1 MATIQLLILL
11 NFIQVWFQR
20 PKIFK
25 CVMKCILTTANT
37 SIMLLYQTKRNFSKR
52 RFLLNRWKNNNK
64 KKQAVISWNQSM
76 LITEKLK
83 KMHQQTSKIYSMRI
97 TVNFT
102 EMYWCQTQIN
112 LPKKCLLKK
121 TWLLQMKKK
130 RIVTSWNQLM
140 LIMEILKKIIDHL
153 ITKIYKQVMNITANT
168 TRMSFSLIWKP
179 KLIKWPKM
187 KN

>member
-1 MATIQLLILL
+1 MKIYNFLRLKLKKKLKGEQREQESLNLEQLNNKLCLVEKIMATIQLLILL

-20 PKIFK
+20 PKMFK
-25 CVMKCILTTANT
+25 WVMKCILTTANT
-37 SIMLLYQTKRNFSKR
+37 SIMLLHQTKRNFSKR
-52 RFLLNRWKNNNK
+52 WFLLNRWKNNNK
-64 KKQAVISWNQSM
+64 KKQPVISWNQST

-121 TWLLQMKKK
+121 
-130 RIVTSWNQLM
+130 I
-140 LIMEILKKIIDHL
+140 
-153 ITKIYKQVMNITANT
+153 
-168 TRMSFSLIWKP
+168 
-179 KLIKWPKM
+179 
-187 KN
+187 

>member
-52 RFLLNRWKNNNK
+52 RFLSNRWKNNNK

-83 KMHQQTSKIYSMRI
+83 KMHQQTSKIYSMKI
-97 TVNFT
+97 TVNFST
-102 EMYWCQTQIN
+102 PKPAYKRVRLHWIGRFDSRFRAGSAPDLVPAVSGNYEAKQKNVDWCG
-112 LPKKCLLKK
+112 PGGPGP
-121 TWLLQMKKK
+121 
-130 RIVTSWNQLM
+130 VTRVGSQRM
-140 LIMEILKKIIDHL
+140 L
-153 ITKIYKQVMNITANT
+153 V
-168 TRMSFSLIWKP
+168 
-179 KLIKWPKM
+179 
-187 KN
+187 